1 MKVLLPLTMIAAL
14 ATSTAFADCAAP
26 DSKLNIPNGSKATK
40 DEMITAMRAV
50 KAYDAAVKTYTEC
63 LKTEQDAAVAAGGDK
78 MTQEEHDKVVGKF
91 VEKQNVQVDKAQK
104 VADKFNAE
112 LRAYK
117 AKNPA

>member
-14 ATSTAFADCAAP
+14 ATSTAFADCAVP

-50 KAYDAAVKTYTEC
+50 KAYDASVKTYTDC
-63 LKTEQDAAVAAGGDK
+63 VKTEQDAAIVAGGDK
-78 MTQEEHDKVVGKF
+78 MTQEERDKVVSKF
-91 VEKQNVQVDKAQK
+91 VEKQNEQIDKAQK